1 MLNRALKKEG
11 LRSVLPEG
19 KRRYEWKEPHGYRKF
34 FETHAGLVMHP
45 FNVKLLMDHEL
56 GVEASYWKPT
66 EMQLLDDYM
75 KDVPS
80 LTINYDT
87 DKSVLQK
94 EVAELKE
101 ETQQQNYVIEGLAEK
116 EAEETEKKLT
126 ELEIQQEERLN
137 QIQEMQEEFS
147 NLRDITLNLYSTLG
161 VEAPK
166 NDNEIIKLP
175 APLANLETELHRLR
189 SQKKRDNNKE
199 DLMIY

>member
-11 LRSVLPEG
+11 LRSILPEG
-19 KRRYEWKEPHGYRKF
+19 KRRYEWKESHGYGNF

-101 ETQQQNYVIEGLAEK
+101 ETKQQNYVIKGLAEK

-147 NLRDITLNLYSTLG
+147 NLRDITLNPYSTLG

-175 APLANLETELHRLR
+175 HL
-189 SQKKRDNNKE
+189 
-199 DLMIY
+199 